1 MLTLMLVL
9 LFGFG
14 PVQETKPAQE
24 NKQEQERP
32 KVPKDSVE
40 LFVTGCLKGRVLAI
54 SEVRQ
59 TDTTSGPD
67 IRARSFRLSGKKPV
81 MEDVK
86 REDGHMVDVVGLIRK
101 NDLREPGVKVGNTRI
116 MVGGGSRTS
125 GAPAVPDPADNVPV
139 MDVTSVRARG
149 TSCASE

>member
-1 MLTLMLVL
+1 MLTVMLMLLV
-9 LFGFG
+9 GFG
-14 PVQETKPAQE
+14 PAQDTKPAQE

-40 LFVTGCLKGRVLAI
+40 LFVTGCLKGRVLAV

-86 REDGHMVDVVGLIRK
+86 REDGKMVDVVGLIRK
-101 NDLREPGVKVGNTRI
+101 NDLREPGVKVGNTR
-116 MVGGGSRTS
+116 VTVSGGSRPGGPTTI
-125 GAPAVPDPADNVPV
+125 PDPADNVVV
-139 MDVTSVRARG
+139 MDVSSVRSRG
-149 TSCASE
+149 TSCVSK